1 MGIKALVI
9 VCLIWVGLLSS
20 ITSYSKAVDQIKI
33 GIKNTLLPDR
43 YGPIKESKIK
53 NPDILLKE
61 LENYNSYRPNAYR
74 DLLSHPYSKETKIKN
89 PDILLKELENYES
102 YRPDSYNDATRNPFG
117 EKKYKSLKITPED

>member
-9 VCLIWVGLLSS
+9 VCLIWVGLLSP
-20 ITSYSKAVDQIKI
+20 ITSYSKTGDQIKT

-74 DLLSHPYSKETKIKN
+74 DLASYPYSKETKIKN

-117 EKKYKSLKITPED
+117 DKKYKSLKIIPED

>member
-9 VCLIWVGLLSS
+9 VCLIWVGLLSP
-20 ITSYSKAVDQIKI
+20 ITSYSKTGDQIKT

-43 YGPIKESKIK
+43 YGTIKESKIK
-53 NPDILLKE
+53 D
-61 LENYNSYRPNAYR
+61 
-74 DLLSHPYSKETKIKN
+74 

-117 EKKYKSLKITPED
+117 DKKYKSLKIIPED